1 MVRRQAGFTLTE
13 LLIGLALG
21 SVMMAAILGF
31 YVNQQ
36 RTVAIRE
43 KVAAMQQSGRIGMA
57 MLAREIRMA
66 GYNPIKAAIIAG
78 IVTNLP
84 AYSAIPGFP
93 INYAVN
99 TDIIAFTIDINEDGV
114 IASVDANG
122 DNLIDAEEQEEFA
135 YRFNNYSLERFQ
147 PPEGANP
154 PVWTPAADHIEALN
168 FVLLDAAGNV
178 TTDSI
183 ATRSVQI
190 TLLART
196 ENSDAKYVDRNV
208 PYQNRQ
214 GIDICPSCAG
224 SHYRH
229 LLLSTVVTPRN
240 LGL

>member
-1 MVRRQAGFTLTE
+1 MMRRQAGFTLTE

-21 SVMMAAILGF
+21 SVMMAAVLGF

-36 RTVAIRE
+36 RYVVIRE

-57 MLAREIRMA
+57 MLARDIRMA
-66 GYNPIKAAIIAG
+66 GYDPIKTAIPG
-78 IVTNLP
+78 LVTDLP
-84 AYSAIPGFP
+84 AYGMPGLP
-93 INYAVN
+93 IDYAVN

-135 YRFNNYSLERFQ
+135 YRLNNDSLERFQ
-147 PPEGANP
+147 PPEGVNP
-154 PVWTPAADHIEALN
+154 AAWHPAADHIEALN

-178 TTDSI
+178 TTDPI
-183 ATRSVQI
+183 AVRSVQI

-196 ENSDAKYVDRNV
+196 ENSDAKYVDTNV

-214 GIDICPSCAG
+214 GIDICPSCTG

-229 LLLSTVVTPRN
+229 LLMSTVVTPRN